1 MDVEALRSIYER
13 LELRVWTLLPE
24 RMRRRL
30 TTYGIADLLATPPLQ
45 REIPAERR
53 RTIDARR

>member
-1 MDVEALRSIYER
+1 MYER
-13 LELRVWTLLPE
+13 LELRVWTHLPE

-30 TTYGIADLLATPPLQ
+30 TTYGIADLLATPPLR
-45 REIPAERR
+45 REIPDDRR